1 MASYWLEEPAPPLST
16 RPLDGPP
23 DVEIVGGGVTGCSC
37 ASTLAAAG
45 ARVRLHEARTI
56 AAGAS
61 GRNGGFALRGGSM
74 AYHEAI
80 ATLGRERAAQL
91 WRLTED
97 GLRSLAALAGDAFR
111 LTGSLRL
118 AVDEAELR
126 SVRAEHEALL
136 GDGFAV
142 EWIEP
147 LPPQLARF
155 RGGFRH
161 TPDGA
166 IHPAR
171 WVRRLAA
178 RAAEAGADLREQ
190 SRVESLD
197 HLEASVVVLATDGY
211 TRGLLP
217 ELDAVVTPIRNQV
230 IVTEPLDEL
239 LYPLPHYARYGFDY
253 WHQLTD
259 GRLVV
264 GGRRDADMAAEAS
277 PEELLTPAIQERLE
291 AFVAE
296 LVGREPAI
304 THRWAGIFGSSPD
317 GLPLA
322 GPIPQNGR
330 LWVAAGYA
338 GHGNVLGLLCGDL
351 VARAI
356 LGERRPE
363 LELFE
368 PARILAR

>member
-1 MASYWLEEPAPPLST
+1 MASYWLDEPAPPLPT

-37 ASTLAAAG
+37 ALTLAAAG
-45 ARVRLHEARTI
+45 VRVRLHEARTI

-80 ATLGRERAAQL
+80 ATLGRERAAEL

-111 LTGSLRL
+111 ATGSLRL
-118 AVDEAELR
+118 AADDAELR
-126 SVRAEHEALL
+126 SLRAEYDALL
-136 GDGFAV
+136 ADGFAV

-147 LPPQLARF
+147 LPPQLAHF
-155 RGGFRH
+155 SGGFRH

-166 IHPAR
+166 IQPAR

-178 RAAEAGADLREQ
+178 RAAESGADLREG
-190 SRVESLD
+190 SLVESLGR
-197 HLEASVVVLATDGY
+197 LEAPVVLLATDGY
-211 TRGLLP
+211 TQGLLP

-230 IVTEPLDEL
+230 IVTEPIEESLF
-239 LYPLPHYARYGFDY
+239 PLPHYARHGFDY
-253 WHQLTD
+253 WQQLPD

-264 GGRRDADMAAEAS
+264 GGRRHADMAAEAS
-277 PEELLTPAIQERLE
+277 AEERLTPVIQERLE
-291 AFVAE
+291 AFAAE
-296 LVGREPAI
+296 LVGGVPVI

-322 GPIPQNGR
+322 GPVPRNDG

-338 GHGNVLGLLCGDL
+338 GHGNVLGLVCGDL
-351 VARAI
+351 VARGI
-356 LGERRPE
+356 LGERPAA

-368 PARILAR
+368 PARIVGR